1 MIGVKGW
8 YSANCLMPWPI
19 FAAGTT
25 ALLRNGSKISGT
37 VAMPADS
44 GVFAAMPSATV
55 SQAAAN
61 AVAAMMPIAASQ
73 SPGVAGGES
82 PSANAIAVMT
92 ATAIEVPAMVAT
104 T

>member
-37 VAMPADS
+37 TPRPADS
-44 GVFAAMPSATV
+44 GVFAAIPRATV
-55 SQAAAN
+55 SQAGAN
-61 AVAAMMPIAASQ
+61 GGRRGA
-73 SPGVAGGES
+73 PGRGEPVQGGGGRPEAEREGH
-82 PSANAIAVMT
+82 PDDDRDGDRGAQH
-92 ATAIEVPAMVAT
+92 
-104 T
+104 